1 MKLGPSDARRCV
13 AWTSQLLS
21 FSPFDADKT
30 RKETTKIAGREGKC
44 SDDADQINGLQCCS
58 RMFVQYHFG
67 IDQYILLY
75 KIKGS
80 LRTHN
85 GTLKLCRARNGWVI
99 LR

>member
-1 MKLGPSDARRCV
+1 
-13 AWTSQLLS
+13 
-21 FSPFDADKT
+21 
-30 RKETTKIAGREGKC
+30 
-44 SDDADQINGLQCCS
+44 
-58 RMFVQYHFG
+58 MFVQYHFG